1 MALEA
6 SEILAVLDAAAARF
20 TFPVLD
26 NAYVYPADARL
37 SGFASGEAWSLVIET
52 LGWTNRA
59 GGASGL
65 HLGVYRLG
73 NCIPAGPEG
82 VEGFRLDLLYPVEDG
97 PSGKLLEEEYG
108 ERISPEARDVR
119 IRGKVVPL
127 PGPEVYQREGI
138 QRVEPRELRAYELL
152 RALAPEHRELL
163 LATEEELREGL
174 PEGMPLRVRWEAW
187 RHPDVAGG
195 ERPSAL
201 EIFRVLAGALA
212 RGEGVERVASERP
225 NTHWSHWPGA
235 GALYWAGECCT
246 SGCSRMPLG
255 SPTSWW
261 GWRRTG

>member
-20 TFPVLD
+20 TFPVFD
-26 NAYVYPADARL
+26 NAFVYPADARL
-37 SGFASGEAWSLVIET
+37 SGFASGDAWALVMET
-52 LGWTNRA
+52 LGWTDRA
-59 GGASGL
+59 GGAAGL

-73 NCIPAGPEG
+73 NRIAAGPEG
-82 VEGFRLDLLYPVEDG
+82 IEGFRLDLLYPVEDG
-97 PSGKLLEEEYG
+97 PSGKLMEDEYG
-108 ERISPEARDVR
+108 ERVSPEARDVR

-127 PGPEVYQREGI
+127 PGPEVYAREGI
-138 QRVEPRELRAYELL
+138 QRVEPQALRAYELL

-174 PEGMPLRVRWEAW
+174 PEGMALRVRWEAW

-201 EIFRVLAGALA
+201 ETFRVLAEALA
-212 RGEGVERVASERP
+212 RGAGAGLAPPERP

-235 GALYWAGECCT
+235 GAL
-246 SGCSRMPLG
+246 
-255 SPTSWW
+255 
-261 GWRRTG
+261 